1 MIDAYCERLEP
12 GLWAEPV
19 NAITNAAFILAA
31 LVMWRRSAGR
41 GTPLALMLSLVL
53 LAIGIGSAL
62 FHTFAT
68 PWASVADTTPI
79 LVFILL
85 YVFAANL
92 HFWRMPVWAASICTA
107 AFVPYAALFS
117 SVFYHLPFFSISA
130 PYWPV
135 PLLIAGYAILL
146 RSRDRELARGLGIG
160 AALLT
165 LSLVARS
172 LDASLC
178 ASIPIGTHWLW
189 HLLNAAMLGWMIEVY
204 LRARARQ
211 RSALSPEARAR

>member
-12 GLWAEPV
+12 GLWTEPL
-19 NAITNAAFILAA
+19 NAITNAAFILVA
-31 LVMWRRSAGR
+31 LVMWRRSAGQ

-68 PWASVADTTPI
+68 QWASVADTTPI

-92 HFWRMPVWAASICTA
+92 HFWRMPVWAASIGTA
-107 AFVPYAALFS
+107 AFVPYAALLAW
-117 SVFYHLPFFSISA
+117 VFYQLPFFSVSA

-135 PLLIAGYAILL
+135 PLLIAAYAILL
-146 RSRDRELARGLGIG
+146 RNRDRALARGLGIG

-172 LDASLC
+172 LDAPLC